1 MATSSV
7 QTGVRI
13 NAAGLLTWADLDTN
27 IAVGDGCYS
36 TLPGVDIT
44 TAQQKPCWF
53 AASAASG
60 TVETHVCAE
69 HK

>member
-1 MATSSV
+1 MGVATSSV

-13 NAAGLLTWADLDTN
+13 TAVGLLTWVDLADN

-36 TLPGVDIT
+36 TLPGVDMAT
-44 TAQQKPCWF
+44 GQQKPCWF
-53 AASAASG
+53 AATA
-60 TVETHVCAE
+60 ETHVCAE